1 MSKIIDIVQIVISIL
16 LIATIL
22 IQSRGAGLA
31 EVFGGSGEIFHTK
44 RGPEKTL
51 FILTIIFS
59 ASFIIVSFL
68 NILF

>member
-1 MSKIIDIVQIVISIL
+1 MSKIFDISQIIISIL
-16 LIATIL
+16 LIAAIL

-44 RGPEKTL
+44 RGPEKSL
-51 FILTIIFS
+51 FILTIILS
-59 ASFIIVSFL
+59 AIFIILAFL